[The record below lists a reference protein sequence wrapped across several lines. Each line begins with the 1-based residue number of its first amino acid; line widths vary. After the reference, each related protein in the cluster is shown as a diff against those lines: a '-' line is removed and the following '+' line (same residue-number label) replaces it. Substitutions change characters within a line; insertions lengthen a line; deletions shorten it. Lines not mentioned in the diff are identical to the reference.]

1 MAETAPSSAESVHLH
16 LVKAAQILQGSES
29 ALRNQVS
36 SHKIKNPVSFQALD
50 TFCVNATKPGGATA
64 SQLYLASLDGGPVIS
79 ARLRLDS
86 EPSGRN
92 SKKKKRG
99 RDDAAERAEAA
110 CAKLKRMSQGPRLA
124 QVELAQK
131 TIEELLRNVR
141 GPHGEEPF
149 EACGVSVAPIV
160 SSQASVSAPA
170 NMTGRPRLI
179 LACRLSAG
187 VPLSLKALRTS
198 LGECF
203 KDGMITTQPE
213 TLGPEYQLPLTE
225 TGRAVENQG
234 QRSMLLFAAVPE
246 KAVAAATQESKD
258 PPK

>member
-131 TIEELLRNVR
+131 TIEELLRIEQLARDEARVGEGEKVGALRRHATAADVR
-141 GPHGEEPF
+141 GL
-149 EACGVSVAPIV
+149 ALSRAP
-160 SSQASVSAPA
+160 PA
-170 NMTGRPRLI
+170 RR
-179 LACRLSAG
+179 C
-187 VPLSLKALRTS
+187 
-198 LGECF
+198 
-203 KDGMITTQPE
+203 
-213 TLGPEYQLPLTE
+213 
-225 TGRAVENQG
+225 
-234 QRSMLLFAAVPE
+234 SMCMLVHA
-246 KAVAAATQESKD
+246 
-258 PPK
+258 